1 MPARRHL
8 LRSSAASMWS
18 SRSGTSSGSAEMPAT
33 KRSYGQRGSTS
44 RALGLVVETLIPFE
58 LTHRL
63 AQPRLTAAR
72 DELLERLGH
81 CSFFCALAA
90 DLQSALLL
98 IGIDCS
104 PCHRGSS
111 T

>member
-33 KRSYGQRGSTS
+33 KRSYRQRGSTS

-58 LTHRL
+58 LTHQL
-63 AQPRLTAAR
+63 EQPLLTAAR
-72 DELLERLGH
+72 DELLKCLGH
-81 CSFFCALAA
+81 CSFFRALAA
-90 DLQSALLL
+90 DLQRTLEQF
-98 IGIDCS
+98 GVN
-104 PCHRGSS
+104 
-111 T
+111 